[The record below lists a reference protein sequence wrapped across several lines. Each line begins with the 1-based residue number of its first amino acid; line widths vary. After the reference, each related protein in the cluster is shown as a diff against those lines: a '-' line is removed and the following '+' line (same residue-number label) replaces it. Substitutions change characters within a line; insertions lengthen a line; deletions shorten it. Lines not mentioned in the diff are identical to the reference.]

1 MEEADRLC
9 ERLAVMDHGI
19 ILAFDTPG
27 ALKRTVG
34 GDTIVRVIAEGD
46 TEALAA
52 SMRSLAGITDT
63 RVMDG
68 TVQLTAT
75 GAEGL
80 LPRVLGHAESEGYT
94 VRDLSIDVPT
104 LETVFINL
112 TGKELRE

>member
-1 MEEADRLC
+1 
-9 ERLAVMDHGI
+9 
-19 ILAFDTPG
+19 
-27 ALKRTVG
+27 
-34 GDTIVRVIAEGD
+34 
-46 TEALAA
+46 
-52 SMRSLAGITDT
+52 
-63 RVMDG
+63 MDG